1 MAETIVPFDPTK
13 AVEINVV
20 CQSPHV
26 ALYRVWKRAP
36 GGTWELAADGD
47 TNDNVPDFQQ
57 LGLLAKGTNLAY
69 WFGIGGKPKTAYR
82 VLFLIS
88 QEGKLL
94 KNGTFTEAGI
104 TDGNGFADVEDQ
116 EITLS

>member
-1 MAETIVPFDPTK
+1 MAETIVSFDATK

-26 ALYRVWKRAP
+26 ALYRVWKRKP
-36 GGTWELAADGD
+36 GGDWELVADGD
-47 TNDNVPDFQQ
+47 TNDNVPDFKQ
-57 LGLLAKGTNLAY
+57 LGLCDKGSNLAY
-69 WFGIGGKPKTAYR
+69 WFGIGGKPKTSYR
-82 VLFLIS
+82 VLFLVS

-94 KNGTFTEAGI
+94 KGGTFTEAGT
-104 TDGNGFADVEDQ
+104 TDANGFADVEDQ